1 MLVRIGVIRSQKE
14 IEVELDPDSEMQKV
28 KKAIT
33 AGLASGEML
42 WLTDHRGREVG
53 FPAASVAY
61 VELDPSASGRSI
73 GFGS

>member
-1 MLVRIGVIRSQKE
+1 MNVRIGVIRSQKE
-14 IEVELDPDSEMQKV
+14 IEVELDPDSDLETV

-53 FPAASVAY
+53 VPASSVAY

>member
-1 MLVRIGVIRSQKE
+1 MHVRIGVIRSQKE
-14 IEVELDPDSEMQKV
+14 IEVELDPDSEMETV

-53 FPAASVAY
+53 VPASQRGLRGA
-61 VELDPSASGRSI
+61 
-73 GFGS
+73 

>member
-1 MLVRIGVIRSQKE
+1 MHVRIGVIRSQKE
-14 IEVELDPDSEMQKV
+14 IEVELDPDSDVESV

-33 AGLASGEML
+33 SELASGEML

-53 FPAASVAY
+53 VPAASVAY
-61 VELDPSASGRSI
+61 VGLDPSASGRSI

>member
-1 MLVRIGVIRSQKE
+1 MFESASSAARRRSRWSWTPTPRWE
-14 IEVELDPDSEMQKV
+14 TV

-53 FPAASVAY
+53 VPAASVAY